1 MCLVKIGAMSL
12 QSLQPATRIAVEI
25 TDAEPRHMASVHAIY
40 SHYVLHDLC
49 SFEEQVPTVAQ
60 MQARREE
67 TTARGLPYLVATMNG
82 AVVGYAYATAYR
94 ARSAYRHTVEDS
106 IYVAHGMHGHG
117 IGRALLQG
125 VIQRCTDSGF
135 TQMVA
140 CIGNSANAGSLGLHQ
155 KLGFERV
162 GVLRNVGFKFGQW
175 VDTVL
180 MQRTLR

>member
-1 MCLVKIGAMSL
+1 MVKIGAMSSP
-12 QSLQPATRIAVEI
+12 SLQPLASADVEI
-25 TDAEPRHMASVHAIY
+25 ADAEPRHMAAVQAIY

-60 MQARREE
+60 MQVRREE
-67 TTARGLPYLVATMNG
+67 VTARGLPYLVATRNG
-82 AVVGYAYATAYR
+82 EVVGYAYATAYR

-106 IYVAHGMHGHG
+106 VYVAPGMHGHG

-125 VIQRCTDSGF
+125 VIRQCTDGGF

-140 CIGNSANAGSLGLHQ
+140 CVGNSANAGSRGLHRS
-155 KLGFERV
+155 LGFEQV
-162 GVLRNVGFKFGQW
+162 GVLRDVGFKFGQW

-180 MQRTLR
+180 MQRALAH